1 MNSGKILIADIGNI
15 PILKF
20 TGDVRVLMSG
30 ALDNYFASLY
40 GKPILDNMIVDM
52 TETEGIDST
61 ALGLLA
67 KMSIQ
72 LRNRFNVRPTIVST
86 NPDITRVL
94 RSMSFDLICNIVD
107 KKLERVERVENK
119 AVQKTEFDELA
130 QTNDTEDTVRQK
142 VIEAHQTL
150 MALSEDNRIEF
161 QDLVSALK
169 ANR

>member
-1 MNSGKILIADIGNI
+1 MNSGKILVAKVNNV

-20 TGDVRVLMSG
+20 IGDVRVLMSG
-30 ALDNYFASLY
+30 ALENYFSSLY
-40 GKPILDNMIVDM
+40 TSAILDRMIIDM

-67 KMSIQ
+67 KMAIQ
-72 LRNRFNVRPTIVST
+72 LRNRFNVSPTIVST
-86 NPDITRVL
+86 NPDITRIL
-94 RSMSFDLICNIVD
+94 KGMSFDLIFNIVD
-107 KKLERVERVENK
+107 EPYNRE
-119 AVQKTEFDELA
+119 ASFDELSRVDE
-130 QTNDTEDTVRQK
+130 NEDEIRKK

-169 ANR
+169 ADH

>member
-1 MNSGKILIADIGNI
+1 MNSGKILVAKVNNV

-20 TGDVRVLMSG
+20 IGDVRVLMSG
-30 ALDNYFASLY
+30 ALENYFSSLY
-40 GKPILDNMIVDM
+40 TSAILDRMIIDM

-67 KMSIQ
+67 KMAIQ
-72 LRNRFNVRPTIVST
+72 LRNRFNVSPTIVST
-86 NPDITRVL
+86 NPDITRIL
-94 RSMSFDLICNIVD
+94 KGMSFDLIFNIVD
-107 KKLERVERVENK
+107 EPYNRE
-119 AVQKTEFDELA
+119 ASFDELSRVDE
-130 QTNDTEDTVRQK
+130 NEDEIRKK

-169 ANR
+169 ADR

>member
-1 MNSGKILIADIGNI
+1 MNSGKILVAKVNNV

-20 TGDVRVLMSG
+20 IGDVRVLMSG
-30 ALDNYFASLY
+30 ALENYFSSLY
-40 GKPILDNMIVDM
+40 TSAILDRMIIDM

-67 KMSIQ
+67 KMAIQ
-72 LRNRFNVRPTIVST
+72 LRNRFNVSPTIVST
-86 NPDITRVL
+86 NPDITRIL
-94 RSMSFDLICNIVD
+94 KGMSFDLIFNIVD
-107 KKLERVERVENK
+107 EPYNRE
-119 AVQKTEFDELA
+119 ASFDELCRVDE
-130 QTNDTEDTVRQK
+130 NEDEIRKK

-169 ANR
+169 ADH

>member
-1 MNSGKILIADIGNI
+1 MNSGKILVAKVNNV

-20 TGDVRVLMSG
+20 IGDVRVLMSG
-30 ALDNYFASLY
+30 ALENYFSSLY
-40 GKPILDNMIVDM
+40 TSAILDRMIIDM

-67 KMSIQ
+67 KMAIQ
-72 LRNRFNVRPTIVST
+72 LRNRFNVSPTIVST
-86 NPDITRVL
+86 NPDITRIL
-94 RSMSFDLICNIVD
+94 KGMSFDLIFNIVD
-107 KKLERVERVENK
+107 EPYNRE
-119 AVQKTEFDELA
+119 ASFDELCRVDE
-130 QTNDTEDTVRQK
+130 NEDEIRKK

-169 ANR
+169 ADC

>member
-1 MNSGKILIADIGNI
+1 MNSGKILVAKVNNV

-20 TGDVRVLMSG
+20 IGDVRVLMSG
-30 ALDNYFASLY
+30 ALENYFSSLY
-40 GKPILDNMIVDM
+40 TSAILDRMIIDM

-67 KMSIQ
+67 KMAIQ
-72 LRNRFNVRPTIVST
+72 LRNRFNVSPTIVST
-86 NPDITRVL
+86 NPDITRIL
-94 RSMSFDLICNIVD
+94 KGMSFDLIFNIVD
-107 KKLERVERVENK
+107 EPYNRE
-119 AVQKTEFDELA
+119 ASFDELSRVDE
-130 QTNDTEDTVRQK
+130 NEDEIRKK

-169 ANR
+169 ADC

>member
-1 MNSGKILIADIGNI
+1 MNSGKILVAKVNNV

-20 TGDVRVLMSG
+20 IGDVRVLMSG
-30 ALDNYFASLY
+30 ALENYFSSLY
-40 GKPILDNMIVDM
+40 TSAILDRMIIDM

-67 KMSIQ
+67 KMAIQ
-72 LRNRFNVRPTIVST
+72 LRNRFNVSPTIVST
-86 NPDITRVL
+86 NPDITRIL
-94 RSMSFDLICNIVD
+94 KGMSFDLIFNIVD
-107 KKLERVERVENK
+107 EPYNRE
-119 AVQKTEFDELA
+119 ASFDELCRVDE
-130 QTNDTEDTVRQK
+130 NEDEIRKK

-169 ANR
+169 ADR

>member
-1 MNSGKILIADIGNI
+1 MNSGKILVAKVNNV

-20 TGDVRVLMSG
+20 IGDVRVLMSG
-30 ALDNYFASLY
+30 VLENYFSSLY
-40 GKPILDNMIVDM
+40 TSAILDRMIIDM

-67 KMSIQ
+67 KMAIQ
-72 LRNRFNVRPTIVST
+72 LRNRFNVSPTIVST
-86 NPDITRVL
+86 NPDITRIL
-94 RSMSFDLICNIVD
+94 KGMSFDLIFNIVD
-107 KKLERVERVENK
+107 EPYNRE
-119 AVQKTEFDELA
+119 ASFDELSRVDE
-130 QTNDTEDTVRQK
+130 NEDEIRKK

-169 ANR
+169 ADC